1 MQVLPKPMA
10 IKSCQERTEKK
21 TSKTRIRNIVHCS
34 LVKSVQKEA
43 QNSTK
48 MFDIKAMLTQ
58 ALNRVN
64 AKNAKASR

>member
-21 TSKTRIRNIVHCS
+21 TSKTRIRSIVHCS
-34 LVKSVQKEA
+34 LVKSVQIKA

-48 MFDIKAMLTQ
+48 IFEMKAMLTQ
-58 ALNRVN
+58 VLNRVH
-64 AKNAKASR
+64 AKKNQK